1 MDIILRAD
9 HETLAFAKDQLTRY
23 LTRMMGG
30 KAELLPAMIELDR
43 RSLTGR
49 CVPDRR
55 ESGNGPDPRQQ

>member
-30 KAELLPAMIELDR
+30 KAELLPATIEL
-43 RSLTGR
+43 G
-49 CVPDRR
+49 VPDRR
-55 ESGNGPDPRQQ
+55 ESGIWPDPRQQ